1 MAITGEREKVYFVSE
16 DTQCAA
22 WLYRG
27 DNGACVVMSGGLAVT
42 KEPGTD
48 RFARR
53 LHDAGFTVLAFDYR
67 HFGESE
73 GQPRQVTRYREQIA
87 DWQAAIDFAR
97 AVPGV
102 DPKKVAIWGFSL
114 SSGHVFR
121 VAARDP
127 QLGAAIAHSPLVDG
141 PAALPNAMRHQT
153 QSASL
158 RFAALALWDAI
169 GLRLGRKPI
178 LVPLAGPPGTVTS
191 LTSPDAQNGA
201 DALNPGNA
209 YPQWQQEVAASSA
222 MRVAF
227 YRPGRYASRVKIPFL
242 VVAYD
247 DDGVAPPKSAIRAAS
262 RAPRGELVRLPGG
275 HYAAYL
281 DGHDRAVDTLLRFL
295 NEHLLGKRAPARPLH
310 DRTTQ
315 RDWRFPEPHKR
326 TTATPY

>member
-1 MAITGEREKVYFVSE
+1 MASNGEREKVQFFSE
-16 DTQCAA
+16 GTQCAA
-22 WLYRG
+22 WLYPG
-27 DNGACVVMSGGLAVT
+27 MNGACVVMSGGLAVT

-67 HFGESE
+67 RFGES
-73 GQPRQVTRYREQIA
+73 GGRPRQVTRYREHLA

-97 AVPGV
+97 TVPGV
-102 DPKKVAIWGFSL
+102 DPNKVAIWGYSL

-121 VAARDP
+121 VAARNP
-127 QLGAAIAHSPLVDG
+127 RLGAAIAHSPLVDG
-141 PAALPNAMRHQT
+141 LAAVPNAMRHQT

-158 RFAALALWDAI
+158 RFAALALRDAI

-178 LVPLAGPPGTVTS
+178 LVPLAGPPGTLTS
-191 LTSPDAQNGA
+191 LTTPDSQNGT

-222 MRVAF
+222 MRAAF
-227 YRPGRYASRVKIPFL
+227 YRPGRYAPRIKIPFL

-247 DDGVAPPKSAIRAAS
+247 DDGVAPPGPAIRAAS

-281 DGHDRAVDTLLRFL
+281 DGHDQAVDTLLKFL
-295 NEHLLGKRAPARPLH
+295 NKHLLDASHAAPSAIR
-310 DRTTQ
+310 Q
-315 RDWRFPEPHKR
+315 R
-326 TTATPY
+326 